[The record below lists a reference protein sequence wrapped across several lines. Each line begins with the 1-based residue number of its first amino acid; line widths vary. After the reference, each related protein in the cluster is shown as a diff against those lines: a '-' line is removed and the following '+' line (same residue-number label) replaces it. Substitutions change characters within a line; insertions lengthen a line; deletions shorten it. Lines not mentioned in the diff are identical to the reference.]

1 MDSQASTQSAPL
13 QGEASSIPNL
23 KDRLPK
29 LEPRKRRSA
38 TSNPT
43 PIPETPALPT
53 PPDTSDWTFKTPSR
67 RILSK
72 KDHDIFLSSPTY
84 ELITAWVFGL
94 AESVVDTPN
103 SAVRDADLSSPLKVI
118 LHILDETE
126 QLVAKSPPNEQGG
139 SRFGNK
145 AFRGLLELAQSNSAA
160 WHREIGVQDEGAI
173 AELSTYFCQSF
184 GNGNRIDY
192 GSGHELNFMIWL
204 LCLYQLGLLKQS
216 DFKPLI
222 LRVFVRYLE
231 VMRVIQMTYY
241 LEPAGSHGVWGLD
254 DYQFLPFLFGA
265 AQLLHHPYITP
276 RAIHQDLTLEEFG
289 R

>member
-1 MDSQASTQSAPL
+1 MDSQSSTHSARL
-13 QGEASSIPNL
+13 QGETSSIPNF

-53 PPDTSDWTFKTPSR
+53 PPDTSNWTFKTPSR

-72 KDHDIFLSSPTY
+72 KDHDIFLSSSTY
-84 ELITAWVFGL
+84 KLITAWVFGL

-160 WHREIGVQDEGAI
+160 WHRDIGVQDEGAI
-173 AELSTYFCQSF
+173 AELSIYFCQSF

-204 LCLYQLGLLKQS
+204 L
-216 DFKPLI
+216 
-222 LRVFVRYLE
+222 
-231 VMRVIQMTYY
+231 
-241 LEPAGSHGVWGLD
+241 
-254 DYQFLPFLFGA
+254 
-265 AQLLHHPYITP
+265 
-276 RAIHQDLTLEEFG
+276 
-289 R
+289 